1 MKKKLSRS
9 TGKIALI
16 TGGSQG
22 IGQQVSN
29 VLSSRGILTI
39 AAARS
44 LKTKR
49 LSPYLYTHFIDLT
62 SPPSITRLFTWIE
75 KEFGQLNYLV
85 NSAGVG
91 TFGPFEKFSQEELDL
106 VIDTNFKGAFLCTQ
120 KAIPLLLAAE
130 GGRVLNIG
138 SIANE
143 IALPGNALYG
153 ASKWALK
160 GLSLICSEE
169 FKGKKLRFTHL
180 SLGAVS
186 TAIWKGRKG
195 FRREDMLEPEWVA
208 EQIADLLCLPLNAR
222 VDEMILTPPKG
233 VL

>member
-1 MKKKLSRS
+1 MKKKTSEIIKR
-9 TGKIALI
+9 IALV

-22 IGQQVSN
+22 LGQAVAN
-29 VLSSRGILTI
+29 TLTSRGILTI

-44 LKTKR
+44 LKTKQ
-49 LSPYLYTHFIDLT
+49 LNSLHYTHFVDLT
-62 SPPSITRLFTWIE
+62 SPPSIHQLFKWIDQ
-75 KEFGQLNYLV
+75 EFGQLNYLV
-85 NSAGVG
+85 NAAGVG
-91 TFGPFEKFSQEELDL
+91 TFGPFEKFSEKELDV

-120 KAIPLLLAAE
+120 KAIPLLLAAG

-143 IALPGNALYG
+143 VALPGNALYG

-160 GLSLICSEE
+160 GMSLICSEE
-169 FKGKKLRFTHL
+169 FKNKGVRFTHL

-195 FRREDMLEPEWVA
+195 FKREDMLEPRWVS
-208 EQIADLLCLPLNAR
+208 EQIANLLCLPLSAR